1 MMSAASS
8 PPARMIPIDAAR
20 KMLADR
26 ITPLT
31 GDETVL
37 LDASLGRVAATDI
50 ISTIDLPRTQNA
62 AVDGYGVSAKILAG
76 DPSKAFKIVGAA
88 RAGHPYAGVIGD
100 DEAIEIYTG
109 AIMPGGPDCVA
120 MHEDC
125 NRNGQFVVIQKPLKA
140 GSNMRPPGENLA
152 KGEAV
157 ITKGQRI
164 TAALIGQLAAA
175 GHDRIAVQKTVKVG
189 LLSTGDEIVEA
200 GSKLEIGQV
209 YDSNRPMMRALL
221 ADSMFS
227 LSDRGIVPDKLAALT
242 SAYEQALDSHDVV
255 ISSGGASDGIEDH
268 TQAAMQAVGAD
279 CAFWRLAM
287 KPGRP
292 MAVGQKGKK
301 LIFCLP
307 GNPVAAFV
315 CTKLLIMPLLT
326 HLAGGVMT
334 MPLKFSVPA
343 GFSHKKAAGRAE
355 YLRATIADSIAGQEI
370 KLHGRKGAGVISSLT
385 GADGLVEIPLENAGV
400 EPGMPLAF
408 LPFADRAL

>member
-1 MMSAASS
+1 MPAASP
-8 PPARMIPIDAAR
+8 PPARTVPIDLAR
-20 KMLADR
+20 QMLADR
-26 ITPLT
+26 ITPLV

-37 LDASLGRVAATDI
+37 LDASLGRLAATDVA
-50 ISTIDLPRTQNA
+50 STIELPRTHNA
-62 AVDGYGVSAKILAG
+62 AVDGYGVSAKILCD
-76 DPSKAFKIVGAA
+76 DPLKAFKIVGAA
-88 RAGHPYAGVIGD
+88 RAGHPFPGAIGD

-109 AIMPGGPDCVA
+109 ATMPDGPDCVA

-125 NRNGQFVVIQKPLKA
+125 DRKGQFVVIQKLLKA

-157 ITKGQRI
+157 IAKGQRI
-164 TAALIGQLAAA
+164 NASLIGQLAAA
-175 GHDRIAVQKTVKVG
+175 GHDRIAVQKPVTVA

-200 GSKLEIGQV
+200 GGSLEPGQV

-221 ADSMFS
+221 ADPSLT
-227 LSDRGIVPDKLAALT
+227 LSDQGIVPDKLAALT
-242 SAYEQALDSHDVV
+242 SAYEEALTMHDVV

-292 MAVGQKGKK
+292 MAVGRKDKK

-315 CTKLLIMPLLT
+315 CTKLLILPLLT

-334 MPLKFSVPA
+334 MPLKCIIPA
-343 GFSHKKAAGRAE
+343 GFSHKKATGRAE
-355 YLRATIADSIAGQEI
+355 YLRATIANGVDGQKI

-400 EPGMPLAF
+400 EMGMPLAF
-408 LPFADRAL
+408 LPFSDRTL

>member
-1 MMSAASS
+1 MPAA
-8 PPARMIPIDAAR
+8 PPAPASKIPIDVAR
-20 KMLADR
+20 EMLADR
-26 ITPLT
+26 IAPLT
-31 GDETVL
+31 GYETVL
-37 LDASLGRVAATDI
+37 LDASLGRLAATDI
-50 ISTIDLPRTQNA
+50 TSTIDLPPTHNA
-62 AVDGYGVSAKILAG
+62 AVDGYGVSAKALA
-76 DPSKAFKIVGAA
+76 DNPSKAFKIVGAA
-88 RAGHPYAGVIGD
+88 RAGHPFLGAIGV

-109 AIMPGGPDCVA
+109 AIMPNGPDCVA
-120 MHEDC
+120 MHENCD
-125 NRNGQFVVIQKPLKA
+125 RKGQSVVIRKLLKA

-152 KGEAV
+152 KGEKV
-157 ITKGQRI
+157 ITRGQRI

-175 GHDRIAVQKTVKVG
+175 GYVRIAVQKSLKVG

-200 GSKLEIGQV
+200 GCSLESGQI

-221 ADSMFS
+221 ADPMLS
-227 LSDRGIVPDKLAALT
+227 LSDHGIVPDKLSALT
-242 SAYEQALDSHDVV
+242 SAYEEMLTTNDVV

-292 MAVGQKGKK
+292 MAVGKKGKK

-315 CTKLLIMPLLT
+315 CTKLLILPLLT
-326 HLAGGVMT
+326 YLGGGVMT

-355 YLRATIADSIAGQEI
+355 YLRATISDGMGDQEI

-385 GADGLVEIPLENAGV
+385 GADGLVEIPLENDGV

-408 LPFADRAL
+408 LPFADRVL

>member
-1 MMSAASS
+1 MSAASP
-8 PPARMIPIDAAR
+8 PPARMVPIDVAR
-20 KMLADR
+20 QMLVGR

-31 GDETVL
+31 GDKTVL
-37 LDASLGRVAATDI
+37 LDASFGRVAATDI
-50 ISTIDLPRTQNA
+50 TSTIDLPRTHNA
-62 AVDGYGVSAKILAG
+62 AVDGYGVSAKSLAD
-76 DPSKAFKIVGAA
+76 DPSKAFKIVGTA
-88 RAGHPYAGVIGD
+88 RAGHPFAGAIGD

-109 AIMPGGPDCVA
+109 AIMPPGPDCVV

-125 NRNGQFVVIQKPLKA
+125 VRSGQFVVIQKPLKA

-157 ITKGQRI
+157 IAKGQRI

-175 GHDRIAVQKTVKVG
+175 GHDRIAVQTPVKIG

-200 GSKLEIGQV
+200 GGSLKNGQL

-221 ADSMFS
+221 ADPMFN
-227 LSDRGIVPDKLAALT
+227 LSDCGIVPDKLAALT
-242 SAYEQALDSHDVV
+242 SAYEAALATHDVV

-326 HLAGGVMT
+326 HLAGGIIKPT
-334 MPLKFSVPA
+334 LKFSIPA
-343 GFSHKKAAGRAE
+343 GFSHKKPAGRAE
-355 YLRATIADSIAGQEI
+355 YLRARIVDGAQGQEI
-370 KLHGRKGAGVISSLT
+370 QLHGRKGAGVISSLT
-385 GADGLVEIPLENAGV
+385 GADGLVEIPLDNAGV

>member
-1 MMSAASS
+1 MSAASP
-8 PPARMIPIDAAR
+8 PPARMVPIDVAR
-20 KMLADR
+20 QMLVGR

-37 LDASLGRVAATDI
+37 LDASFGRVAATDI
-50 ISTIDLPRTQNA
+50 TSTIDLPRTHNA
-62 AVDGYGVSAKILAG
+62 AVDGYGVSAKILAD

-88 RAGHPYAGVIGD
+88 RAGHPFAGAIGD

-109 AIMPGGPDCVA
+109 AIMPNGPDCVA

-125 NRNGQFVVIQKPLKA
+125 DRKGQFVVIQKPLKA

-157 ITKGQRI
+157 IAKGQRI
-164 TAALIGQLAAA
+164 NAALIGQLAAA
-175 GHDRIAVQKTVKVG
+175 GHDRIAVQTPVKVG

-200 GSKLEIGQV
+200 GGSLETGQV

-221 ADSMFS
+221 ADPMLS
-227 LSDRGIVPDKLAALT
+227 LSDHGIVPDKLAALT
-242 SAYEQALDSHDVV
+242 SAYEEALATHDVV

-334 MPLKFSVPA
+334 MPLKCIIPA
-343 GFSHKKAAGRAE
+343 GFAHEKPAGRAE
-355 YLRATIADSIAGQEI
+355 YLRATIVNAKDGQEI

-385 GADGLVEIPLENAGV
+385 GADGLVEIPLDNAGV

>member
-1 MMSAASS
+1 
-8 PPARMIPIDAAR
+8 
-20 KMLADR
+20 
-26 ITPLT
+26 
-31 GDETVL
+31 
-37 LDASLGRVAATDI
+37 
-50 ISTIDLPRTQNA
+50 
-62 AVDGYGVSAKILAG
+62 
-76 DPSKAFKIVGAA
+76 
-88 RAGHPYAGVIGD
+88 
-100 DEAIEIYTG
+100 
-109 AIMPGGPDCVA
+109 
-120 MHEDC
+120 
-125 NRNGQFVVIQKPLKA
+125 
-140 GSNMRPPGENLA
+140 MRPPGENLA

-175 GHDRIAVQKTVKVG
+175 GHDRIAVQTPVKVG

-200 GSKLEIGQV
+200 GGSLETGQV
-209 YDSNRPMMRALL
+209 YDSNRPMIRALL
-221 ADSMFS
+221 ADPMLS
-227 LSDRGIVPDKLAALT
+227 LSDHGIVPDKLAALT
-242 SAYEQALDSHDVV
+242 SAYEEALATHDVV

-334 MPLKFSVPA
+334 MPLKCIIPA
-343 GFSHKKAAGRAE
+343 GFAHEKPAGRAE
-355 YLRATIADSIAGQEI
+355 YLRATIVNAKDGQEI

-385 GADGLVEIPLENAGV
+385 GADGLVEIPLDNAGV

>member
-1 MMSAASS
+1 MSAASP
-8 PPARMIPIDAAR
+8 PPARMVPIDVAR
-20 KMLADR
+20 QMLVGR

-37 LDASLGRVAATDI
+37 LDASFGRVAATDI
-50 ISTIDLPRTQNA
+50 TSTIDLPRTHNA
-62 AVDGYGVSAKILAG
+62 AVDGYGVSAKSLAD
-76 DPSKAFKIVGAA
+76 DPSKAFKIVGTA
-88 RAGHPYAGVIGD
+88 RAGHPFAGAIGD

-109 AIMPGGPDCVA
+109 AIMPPGPDCVV

-125 NRNGQFVVIQKPLKA
+125 VRSGQFVVIQKPLKA

-157 ITKGQRI
+157 IAKGQRI

-175 GHDRIAVQKTVKVG
+175 GHDRIAVQTPVKIG

-200 GSKLEIGQV
+200 GGSLKNGQL

-221 ADSMFS
+221 ADPMFN
-227 LSDRGIVPDKLAALT
+227 LSDCGIVPDKLAALT
-242 SAYEQALDSHDVV
+242 SAYEAALATHDVV

-334 MPLKFSVPA
+334 MPLKCIIPA
-343 GFSHKKAAGRAE
+343 GFAHEKPAGRAE
-355 YLRATIADSIAGQEI
+355 YLRATIVNGKDGQEI

-385 GADGLVEIPLENAGV
+385 GADGLVEIPLDNAGV

>member
-1 MMSAASS
+1 MPAASQ
-8 PPARMIPIDAAR
+8 PPARTVPIDVAR
-20 KMLADR
+20 DMLADR
-26 ITPLT
+26 ITPLNC
-31 GDETVL
+31 DETVL
-37 LDASLGRVAATDI
+37 LYASLGRLAAKDI
-50 ISTIDLPRTQNA
+50 TSAIDLPRTHNA
-62 AVDGYGVSAKILAG
+62 AVDGYGVSAKILG
-76 DPSKAFKIVGAA
+76 DDPSKAFKIVGAA
-88 RAGHPYAGVIGD
+88 RAGHPFMGAIGD

-109 AIMPGGPDCVA
+109 AIMPDGPDCVA

-125 NRNGQFVVIQKPLKA
+125 NRKGQFVVIQKALKA

-152 KGEAV
+152 KGEAL
-157 ITKGQRI
+157 IAKGQRI
-164 TAALIGQLAAA
+164 NAALIGQLAAA
-175 GHDRIAVQKTVKVG
+175 GHDRIAVQKPVTVGV
-189 LLSTGDEIVEA
+189 LSTGDEIVEA
-200 GSKLEIGQV
+200 GGSLEPGQV

-221 ADSMFS
+221 ADPTLT
-227 LSDRGIVPDKLAALT
+227 LSDLGIVPDKLAALI
-242 SAYEQALDSHDVV
+242 SAYEEALAMHDVV

-292 MAVGQKGKK
+292 MAVGKKDKK

-315 CTKLLIMPLLT
+315 CTKLLILPILT

-334 MPLKFSVPA
+334 VPLKCIIPA

-355 YLRATIADSIAGQEI
+355 YLRATISDGIDGQEI

-400 EPGMPLAF
+400 EMGMPLAF
-408 LPFADRAL
+408 LPFADRTL

>member
-1 MMSAASS
+1 MSAALP
-8 PPARMIPIDAAR
+8 PPARTVPIDVAR
-20 KMLADR
+20 EMLANR

-37 LDASLGRVAATDI
+37 LDASLGRLAATDI
-50 ISTIDLPRTQNA
+50 TSTIDLPRTHNA
-62 AVDGYGVSAKILAG
+62 AVDGYGVSAKILA
-76 DPSKAFKIVGAA
+76 DNPSKAFKIVGAA
-88 RAGHPYAGVIGD
+88 RAGHPFVGAIRD

-109 AIMPGGPDCVA
+109 AIMPDGPDCVA

-125 NRNGQFVVIQKPLKA
+125 DRKGQFVVIQKPLKP

-157 ITKGQRI
+157 IAKGQRI
-164 TAALIGQLAAA
+164 NAALIGQLAAA
-175 GHDRIAVQKTVKVG
+175 GHDRIAVQKPVTVG

-200 GSKLEIGQV
+200 GGGLEPGQV

-221 ADSMFS
+221 ADPILS
-227 LSDRGIVPDKLAALT
+227 LSDHGIVPDKLTALT
-242 SAYEQALDSHDVV
+242 SAYDEALAMHDVV

-279 CAFWRLAM
+279 CALWRLAM

-292 MAVGQKGKK
+292 MAVGKKDKK

-315 CTKLLIMPLLT
+315 CTKLLIMPVLT

-334 MPLKFSVPA
+334 MPLKCIVPA

-355 YLRATIADSIAGQEI
+355 YLRATISDGIDGQEI

-400 EPGMPLAF
+400 EMGLPLAF
-408 LPFADRAL
+408 LPFADRTL

>member
-1 MMSAASS
+1 MSAASPS
-8 PPARMIPIDAAR
+8 PARMVPIDVAR
-20 KMLADR
+20 QMLVGR

-37 LDASLGRVAATDI
+37 LDASLGRVAAIDI
-50 ISTIDLPRTQNA
+50 TSTIDLPRTHNA
-62 AVDGYGVSAKILAG
+62 AVDGYGVFAKSLAD

-88 RAGHPYAGVIGD
+88 RAGHPYAGSIGD
-100 DEAIEIYTG
+100 HEAVEIYTG
-109 AIMPGGPDCVA
+109 AIMPKGPDCVV

-125 NRNGQFVVIQKPLKA
+125 VRSGQFVVIQKPLKA

-157 ITKGQRI
+157 IAKGQRI

-175 GHDRIAVQKTVKVG
+175 GHDRIAVQTPVKIG

-200 GSKLEIGQV
+200 GGSLKNGQL

-221 ADSMFS
+221 ADPMFN
-227 LSDRGIVPDKLAALT
+227 LSDCGIVPDKLAALT
-242 SAYEQALDSHDVV
+242 SAYEAALATHDVV

-326 HLAGGVMT
+326 HLAGGIIKPT
-334 MPLKFSVPA
+334 LKFSIPA
-343 GFSHKKAAGRAE
+343 GFSHKKPAGRAE
-355 YLRATIADSIAGQEI
+355 YLRARIVDGAKGQEI
-370 KLHGRKGAGVISSLT
+370 QLHGRKGAGVISSLT
-385 GADGLVEIPLENAGV
+385 GADGLVEIPLDNAGV

>member
-8 PPARMIPIDAAR
+8 PPARMIPIGTAR

-26 ITPLT
+26 ITPMT
-31 GDETVL
+31 GNETL
-37 LDASLGRVAATDI
+37 LLNASLGRMAAIDI
-50 ISTIDLPRTQNA
+50 TSTIDLPRTHNA
-62 AVDGYGVSAKILAG
+62 AVDGYGVFSKTLAD

-88 RAGHPYAGVIGD
+88 RAGHPFAGAIGD

-109 AIMPGGPDCVA
+109 AIMPDGPDCVA

-125 NRNGQFVVIQKPLKA
+125 SRKGHSVVIHKPLKA

-157 ITKGQRI
+157 ITKGTRI
-164 TAALIGQLAAA
+164 TAALIGQLAAS
-175 GHDRIAVQKTVKVG
+175 GHHDITVQKTVKVG
-189 LLSTGDEIVEA
+189 LLSTGDEIVEV
-200 GSKLEIGQV
+200 GSKLQIGQL
-209 YDSNRPMMRALL
+209 YDSNRPMIRALL
-221 ADSMFS
+221 NDPMLT
-227 LSDRGIVPDKLAALT
+227 LSDYGIVPDKLVALT
-242 SAYEQALDSHDVV
+242 SAYKEALASNDVV

-268 TQAAMQAVGAD
+268 TQAAMQAVGVD

-292 MAVGQKGKK
+292 MAVGQKGQKI
-301 LIFCLP
+301 IFCLP

-315 CTKLLIMPLLT
+315 CTKLLIMPLLM
-326 HLAGGVMT
+326 HLAGGGMT

-343 GFSHKKAAGRAE
+343 GFYHKKTAGRAE
-355 YLRATIADSIAGQEI
+355 YLRAVIVDSIDGPEI

-385 GADGLVEIPLENAGV
+385 GADGLVEIPLENTGV
-400 EPGMPLAF
+400 EPGMPLMF
-408 LPFADRAL
+408 LPFSDRAL

>member
-1 MMSAASS
+1 MPAASL
-8 PPARMIPIDAAR
+8 PPARTVPIDVAR
-20 KMLADR
+20 EMLADR
-26 ITPLT
+26 ITPLS

-37 LDASLGRVAATDI
+37 LDASLGRLATTDI
-50 ISTIDLPRTQNA
+50 TSTIDLPRTHNA
-62 AVDGYGVSAKILAG
+62 AVDGYGVSAKILAD
-76 DPSKAFKIVGAA
+76 DPTKAFKIVGAA
-88 RAGHPYAGVIGD
+88 RAGHPFMGAIGD

-109 AIMPGGPDCVA
+109 AIMPDGPDCVA

-125 NRNGQFVVIQKPLKA
+125 DRKGQFVVIQKLLKA

-152 KGEAV
+152 KGETV
-157 ITKGQRI
+157 IAKGQRI
-164 TAALIGQLAAA
+164 NAALIGQLAAA
-175 GHDRIAVQKTVKVG
+175 GHNRIAVQKPVTVG

-200 GSKLEIGQV
+200 GGSLEPGQV
-209 YDSNRPMMRALL
+209 FDSNRPMMRALL
-221 ADSMFS
+221 ADSW
-227 LSDRGIVPDKLAALT
+227 LTLTDYGIVPDELEALT
-242 SAYEQALDSHDVV
+242 SAYDEALAMHDVV

-279 CAFWRLAM
+279 CVFWRLAM

-292 MAVGQKGKK
+292 MAVGKKDKK

-315 CTKLLIMPLLT
+315 CTKLLILPLLT

-334 MPLKFSVPA
+334 MPLKCIIPA

-355 YLRATIADSIAGQEI
+355 YLRATISNGMDGQEI

-400 EPGMPLAF
+400 EMGMPLAF
-408 LPFADRAL
+408 LPFADRTL

>member
-1 MMSAASS
+1 MPAASP
-8 PPARMIPIDAAR
+8 PPARTVPIDVAR
-20 KMLADR
+20 DMLADR
-26 ITPLT
+26 ITPLNC
-31 GDETVL
+31 DETVL
-37 LDASLGRVAATDI
+37 LHASLGRLAATDI
-50 ISTIDLPRTQNA
+50 TSAIDLPRTHNA
-62 AVDGYGVSAKILAG
+62 AVDGYGVSAKILID

-88 RAGHPYAGVIGD
+88 RAGHPFMGTIGD

-109 AIMPGGPDCVA
+109 AIMPDGPDCVA

-125 NRNGQFVVIQKPLKA
+125 DRKGQSVVIQKPLKA

-157 ITKGQRI
+157 IAKGQRI
-164 TAALIGQLAAA
+164 NAALIGQLAAA
-175 GHDRIAVQKTVKVG
+175 GHDRIVVQKPVTVGV
-189 LLSTGDEIVEA
+189 LSTGDEIVEA
-200 GSKLEIGQV
+200 GGSLEPGQV

-221 ADSMFS
+221 ADPSLT
-227 LSDRGIVPDKLAALT
+227 LSDHGIVPDKLAALI
-242 SAYEQALDSHDVV
+242 SAYEEALAMHDVV

-279 CAFWRLAM
+279 CTFWRLAM

-292 MAVGQKGKK
+292 MAVGKKDKK

-315 CTKLLIMPLLT
+315 CTKLLILPILT

-334 MPLKFSVPA
+334 MPLKCIIPA
-343 GFSHKKAAGRAE
+343 GFTHKKAAGRAE
-355 YLRATIADSIAGQEI
+355 YLRATISDGMDGQEI

-400 EPGMPLAF
+400 EMGMPLAF
-408 LPFADRAL
+408 LPFADRTL

>member
-1 MMSAASS
+1 MPAASP
-8 PPARMIPIDAAR
+8 PPARTVPIDVAR
-20 KMLADR
+20 DMLADR
-26 ITPLT
+26 ITPLNC
-31 GDETVL
+31 DEKVL
-37 LDASLGRVAATDI
+37 LYASLGRFAAKDI
-50 ISTIDLPRTQNA
+50 TSAIDLPRTHNA
-62 AVDGYGVSAKILAG
+62 AVDGYGVSAKILSD

-88 RAGHPYAGVIGD
+88 RAGHPFMGEIGD

-109 AIMPGGPDCVA
+109 AIMPDGPDCVA

-125 NRNGQFVVIQKPLKA
+125 DRKGQFVVIQKALKA

-157 ITKGQRI
+157 IAKGQRI
-164 TAALIGQLAAA
+164 NAALIGQLAAA
-175 GHDRIAVQKTVKVG
+175 GHDRIAVQKPVTVGV
-189 LLSTGDEIVEA
+189 LSTGDEIVEA
-200 GSKLEIGQV
+200 GGSLEPGQV

-221 ADSMFS
+221 ADPS
-227 LSDRGIVPDKLAALT
+227 LTVSDHGIVPDKLAALV
-242 SAYEQALDSHDVV
+242 SAYEEALAMHDVV

-292 MAVGQKGKK
+292 MAVGKKDKK

-315 CTKLLIMPLLT
+315 CTKLLILPILT
-326 HLAGGVMT
+326 HLAGGLMT
-334 MPLKFSVPA
+334 MPLKCIIPA

-355 YLRATIADSIAGQEI
+355 YLRATISNGMDGQEI

-385 GADGLVEIPLENAGV
+385 GADGLVEIPLENTGV
-400 EPGMPLAF
+400 EMGMPLAF
-408 LPFADRAL
+408 LPFADRTL

>member
-1 MMSAASS
+1 MSAASP
-8 PPARMIPIDAAR
+8 PPARMIPIDVAR
-20 KMLADR
+20 EMLAGR
-26 ITPLT
+26 ITPLA
-31 GDETVL
+31 GDETIM
-37 LDASLGRVAATDI
+37 LDDSLGRLAATDI
-50 ISTIDLPRTQNA
+50 TSRIDLPQTHNA
-62 AVDGYGVSAKILAG
+62 AVDGYGVSAKILAN

-88 RAGHPYAGVIGD
+88 RAGHPFAGTIGD

-109 AIMPGGPDCVA
+109 AIMPNGPDCVA

-125 NRNGQFVVIQKPLKA
+125 NRKGQSVVIKKSLKA

-157 ITKGQRI
+157 ITRGQRI
-164 TAALIGQLAAA
+164 NAALIGQLAAA
-175 GHDRIAVQKTVKVG
+175 GYDRIDVKTPARVV

-200 GSKLEIGQV
+200 GSSLKSGQI
-209 YDSNRPMMRALL
+209 YDSNRPMIRALL
-221 ADSMFS
+221 ADPLLS
-227 LSDRGIVPDKLAALT
+227 LSDNGIVPDKLAALT
-242 SAYEQALDSHDVV
+242 FAYEKALATHDVV

-292 MAVGQKGKK
+292 MAVGKKDKK

-326 HLAGGVMT
+326 HLAGGVMA
-334 MPLKFSVPA
+334 MPLKCIIPA
-343 GFSHKKAAGRAE
+343 GFRHKKAAGRAE
-355 YLRATIADSIAGQEI
+355 YLRATISDGINGQEI
-370 KLHGRKGAGVISSLT
+370 KLYGRKGAGVISSLT

-400 EPGMPLAF
+400 EMGMPLAF

>member
-1 MMSAASS
+1 MPAASP
-8 PPARMIPIDAAR
+8 PPARTVPIDVAR
-20 KMLADR
+20 DMLADR
-26 ITPLT
+26 ITPLNC
-31 GDETVL
+31 DETVL
-37 LDASLGRVAATDI
+37 LYASLGRFAAKDI
-50 ISTIDLPRTQNA
+50 TSAIDLPRTHNA
-62 AVDGYGVSAKILAG
+62 AVDGYGVSAKILAD

-88 RAGHPYAGVIGD
+88 RAGHPFMGAIGD

-109 AIMPGGPDCVA
+109 AIMPDGPDCVA

-125 NRNGQFVVIQKPLKA
+125 DRKGQFVVIQKALKA

-157 ITKGQRI
+157 IAKGQRI
-164 TAALIGQLAAA
+164 NAALIGQLAAA
-175 GHDRIAVQKTVKVG
+175 GHDRITVQKPVTVGV
-189 LLSTGDEIVEA
+189 LSTGDEIVEA
-200 GSKLEIGQV
+200 GGSLEPGQV

-221 ADSMFS
+221 ADPSLTFS
-227 LSDRGIVPDKLAALT
+227 DHGIVPDKLAALV
-242 SAYEQALDSHDVV
+242 SAYEEALAMHDVV

-279 CAFWRLAM
+279 CTFWRLAM

-292 MAVGQKGKK
+292 MAVGKKDKK

-315 CTKLLIMPLLT
+315 CTKLLILPILT

-334 MPLKFSVPA
+334 TPLKCIIPA

-355 YLRATIADSIAGQEI
+355 YLRATISDGMDGQEI

-385 GADGLVEIPLENAGV
+385 GADGLVEIPLENTGV
-400 EPGMPLAF
+400 EIGMPLAF
-408 LPFADRAL
+408 LPFADRTL

>member
-1 MMSAASS
+1 MPAASP
-8 PPARMIPIDAAR
+8 PPARTIPIDVAR
-20 KMLADR
+20 EMLADR
-26 ITPLT
+26 IIPLT
-31 GDETVL
+31 GNETVV
-37 LDASLGRVAATDI
+37 LDDSLGRLAATDI
-50 ISTIDLPRTQNA
+50 TSTIDLPRTHNA
-62 AVDGYGVSAKILAG
+62 AVDGYGVSAKILAD
-76 DPSKAFKIVGAA
+76 DPLKVFKIAGVA
-88 RAGHPYAGVIGD
+88 RAGHPFAGVIGE

-109 AIMPGGPDCVA
+109 AIMPVGPDCVA

-125 NRNGQFVVIQKPLKA
+125 NRKGQSVVIQKPITA

-157 ITKGQRI
+157 ITKGRRI
-164 TAALIGQLAAA
+164 NAALIGQLAAA
-175 GHDRIAVQKTVKVG
+175 GYDRIDVQTPVKVG

-200 GSKLEIGQV
+200 GGILESGQI
-209 YDSNRPMMRALL
+209 YDSNRPMIRALL
-221 ADSMFS
+221 ADPLLS
-227 LSDRGIVPDKLAALT
+227 LSDHGIVQDKLAALT
-242 SAYEQALDSHDVV
+242 FAYEEALATHDVV

-292 MAVGQKGKK
+292 MAVGKKDKK

-334 MPLKFSVPA
+334 MPLKCIIPA
-343 GFSHKKAAGRAE
+343 GFRHKKAAGRAE
-355 YLRATIADSIAGQEI
+355 YLRATISDGINGQEI
-370 KLHGRKGAGVISSLT
+370 KLYGRKGAGVISSLT

-400 EPGMPLAF
+400 EMGMPLAF

>member
-1 MMSAASS
+1 MPAASP
-8 PPARMIPIDAAR
+8 PPARTIPIDVAR
-20 KMLADR
+20 EMLADR
-26 ITPLT
+26 IIPLT
-31 GDETVL
+31 GNETVV
-37 LDASLGRVAATDI
+37 LDASLGRLAATNI
-50 ISTIDLPRTQNA
+50 TSTIDLPRTYNA
-62 AVDGYGVSAKILAG
+62 AVDGYGVSAKILAD
-76 DPSKAFKIVGAA
+76 DPSKVFKIVGAA
-88 RAGHPYAGVIGD
+88 RAGHPFAGVIGD

-109 AIMPGGPDCVA
+109 AIMPDGPDCVA

-125 NRNGQFVVIQKPLKA
+125 NRKGQSVVIQKPLKA

-164 TAALIGQLAAA
+164 NAALIGQLAAA
-175 GHDRIAVQKTVKVG
+175 GYDRIDVQTPVNVG

-200 GSKLEIGQV
+200 GGILESGQI
-209 YDSNRPMMRALL
+209 YDSNRPMIRALL
-221 ADSMFS
+221 ADP
-227 LSDRGIVPDKLAALT
+227 LLNVSDHGIVQDELAALT
-242 SAYEQALDSHDVV
+242 FAYEEALATHDVV

-292 MAVGQKGKK
+292 MAVGKKDKK

-334 MPLKFSVPA
+334 MPLKCIIPA
-343 GFSHKKAAGRAE
+343 GFRHKKAAGRAE
-355 YLRATIADSIAGQEI
+355 YLRATISDGINGQEI
-370 KLHGRKGAGVISSLT
+370 KLYGRKGAGVISSLT

-400 EPGMPLAF
+400 EMGMPLAF

>member
-1 MMSAASS
+1 MSAAS
-8 PPARMIPIDAAR
+8 PPAARMVPIDVAR
-20 KMLADR
+20 QMLVSR

-37 LDASLGRVAATDI
+37 LDSSLGRVAATDI
-50 ISTIDLPRTQNA
+50 ISTIDLPRTHNA
-62 AVDGYGVSAKILAG
+62 AVDGYGVSAESLAD

-88 RAGHPYAGVIGD
+88 RAGHPFAGAIGD

-109 AIMPGGPDCVA
+109 AIMPDGPDCVA

-125 NRNGQFVVIQKPLKA
+125 NRNGQFVVIQKLLKA

-157 ITKGQRI
+157 IAKGQRI
-164 TAALIGQLAAA
+164 TAALIGQMAAA
-175 GHDRIAVQKTVKVG
+175 GHDRIAVQKTVKIG

-200 GSKLEIGQV
+200 SSKLEIGQV

-221 ADSMFS
+221 ADPMFS
-227 LSDRGIVPDKLAALT
+227 LSDCGIVPDKLVALT
-242 SAYEQALDSHDVV
+242 SAYEAALATHDVV
-255 ISSGGASDGIEDH
+255 ISSGGASDGVEDH

-326 HLAGGVMT
+326 HLAGGIIIPT
-334 MPLKFSVPA
+334 LKFSIPA
-343 GFSHKKAAGRAE
+343 GFSHKKPAGRAE
-355 YLRATIADSIAGQEI
+355 YLRARIINGAQGQEI
-370 KLHGRKGAGVISSLT
+370 QLHGRKGAGVISSLT
-385 GADGLVEIPLENAGV
+385 GADGLVEIPLDNTGV
-400 EPGMPLAF
+400 ELGMPLAF

>member
-1 MMSAASS
+1 MPAASL
-8 PPARMIPIDAAR
+8 PPARTVPIDVAR
-20 KMLADR
+20 EMLADR
-26 ITPLT
+26 ITPLS

-37 LDASLGRVAATDI
+37 LDASLGRLATTDI
-50 ISTIDLPRTQNA
+50 TSTIDLPRTHNA
-62 AVDGYGVSAKILAG
+62 AVDGYGVSAKILAD
-76 DPSKAFKIVGAA
+76 DPTKAFKIVGAA
-88 RAGHPYAGVIGD
+88 RAGHPFMGAIGD

-109 AIMPGGPDCVA
+109 AIMPDGPDCVA

-125 NRNGQFVVIQKPLKA
+125 DRKGQFVVIQKLLKA

-152 KGEAV
+152 KGETV
-157 ITKGQRI
+157 IAKGQRI
-164 TAALIGQLAAA
+164 NAALIGQLAAA
-175 GHDRIAVQKTVKVG
+175 GHNRIAVQKPVTVG

-200 GSKLEIGQV
+200 GGSLEPGQV
-209 YDSNRPMMRALL
+209 FDSNRPMMRALL
-221 ADSMFS
+221 ADSW
-227 LSDRGIVPDKLAALT
+227 LTLTDYGIVPDELEALT
-242 SAYEQALDSHDVV
+242 SAYDEALAMHDVV

-279 CAFWRLAM
+279 CVFWRLAM

-292 MAVGQKGKK
+292 MAVGKKDKK

-315 CTKLLIMPLLT
+315 CTKLLILPLLT

-334 MPLKFSVPA
+334 MPLKCIIPA

-355 YLRATIADSIAGQEI
+355 YLRATISNGIDGQEV

-400 EPGMPLAF
+400 EIGMPLAF
-408 LPFADRAL
+408 LPFADRTL

>member
-1 MMSAASS
+1 MSAASP
-8 PPARMIPIDAAR
+8 PPARMITIDAAR
-20 KMLADR
+20 LLLADR
-26 ITPLT
+26 IIPLS
-31 GDETVL
+31 GDETVS
-37 LDASLGRVAATDI
+37 LDASLGRLAATDI
-50 ISTIDLPRTQNA
+50 ISTIDLPRTHNA
-62 AVDGYGVSAKILAG
+62 AVDGYGVSAKILAD

-88 RAGHPYAGVIGD
+88 RAGHPFAGVIGD

-109 AIMPGGPDCVA
+109 AIMPDGPDCVA

-125 NRNGQFVVIQKPLKA
+125 NRKGQSVVIQKPIKA

-164 TAALIGQLAAA
+164 NAALIGQLAAA
-175 GHDRIAVQKTVKVG
+175 GYDRIDVQTPVKVG

-200 GSKLEIGQV
+200 GGILESGQI
-209 YDSNRPMMRALL
+209 YDSNRPMIRALL
-221 ADSMFS
+221 ADPLLS
-227 LSDRGIVPDKLAALT
+227 LSDHGIVQDKLAALT
-242 SAYEQALDSHDVV
+242 FAYEEALATHDVV

-292 MAVGQKGKK
+292 MAVGKKDNK

-334 MPLKFSVPA
+334 MPLKCIIPA
-343 GFSHKKAAGRAE
+343 GFRHKKAAGRAE
-355 YLRATIADSIAGQEI
+355 YLRATISDGINGQEI
-370 KLHGRKGAGVISSLT
+370 KLYGRKGAGVISSLT

-400 EPGMPLAF
+400 EMGMPLAF